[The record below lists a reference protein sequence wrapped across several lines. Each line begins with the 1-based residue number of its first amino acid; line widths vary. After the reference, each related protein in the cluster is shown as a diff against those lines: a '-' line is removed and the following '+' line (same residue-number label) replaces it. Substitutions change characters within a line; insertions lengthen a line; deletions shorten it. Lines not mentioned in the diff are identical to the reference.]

1 MIPGLNMT
9 VAEPLSSKRMIRLLT
24 LIMFAAIPTQVS
36 LLASKV
42 SLISCA
48 TDKSASV
55 AGVDFWA
62 RKLGSFVTG
71 LIIAS
76 LELVSQCRGFGNA
89 VRLVNIADR
98 EYTGDEHLVH
108 NRPLI
113 QGGGALKGDTDTIE
127 NRGFLFL
134 AAADQRALFAEEL
147 VFLAAN
153 HEAEHLIDHG
163 LDL

>member
-1 MIPGLNMT
+1 MISGLNMT
-9 VAEPLSSKRMIRLLT
+9 VDEPLSSKRMIRLLT
-24 LIMFAAIPTQVS
+24 PIMFAAIPTRVS
-36 LLASKV
+36 LLTSKV

-62 RKLGSFVTG
+62 RKLGSFATG

-76 LELVSQCRGFGNA
+76 LEPVSQCRGLGNA

-98 EYTGDEHLVH
+98 EYTGDEHLAH

-113 QGGGALKGDTDTIE
+113 QGSGALKRLLLPSILALPVRTRIFLLIIE
-127 NRGFLFL
+127 SSSDIDYEMDFL
-134 AAADQRALFAEEL
+134 Q
-147 VFLAAN
+147 N
-153 HEAEHLIDHG
+153 T
-163 LDL
+163 